1 MRKPVAIE
9 NIDELRRQQGITD
22 WELYEEIQG
31 LQVGDHIKLT
41 LLTGTTPVASE
52 TVRVRI
58 TRIRDRLFRGRLV
71 QRPTAAGL
79 SQLQEGSFLNFTA
92 AHIHSIPKGQ
102 PSHEQ

>member
-1 MRKPVAIE
+1 MRKPVTIE
-9 NIDELRRQQGITD
+9 DIEDLRRQQGITD
-22 WELYEEIQG
+22 VELREEIQE
-31 LQVGDHIKLT
+31 LQVGDLVKLT
-41 LLTGTTPVASE
+41 LLTGTTPGTAE

-79 SQLQEGSFLNFTA
+79 SQLQEGCFLSFTA

-102 PSHEQ
+102 PSHEP